1 MRKHKNFDC
10 LWSVAS
16 GVYVNRRWWD
26 GLLSDDKKKSDIECQ
41 LVMGDNMVSEFTL
54 IDYLFLI
61 FISWVREEWMSFACH
76 WITTT
81 NYELTRLSC
90 LSWENMVRNHILIY
104 LNNEDDDLISMFS
117 SYDAPFYCKNLVF
130 LRWNQSFC
138 WFLKTWRDVIPG

>member
-10 LWSVAS
+10 LWGVAS
-16 GVYVNRRWWD
+16 GVCVTRRWWD
-26 GLLSDDKKKSDIECQ
+26 SLLSDDKKKSDIECQ
-41 LVMGDNMVSEFTL
+41 LVMGENVVRSFAL
-54 IDYLFLI
+54 IDG
-61 FISWVREEWMSFACH
+61 VREEWMSFACH

-138 WFLKTWRDVIPG
+138 CFLKTWRGVIPG